1 MSSLKVFFFVL
12 LAPSVASAAAGSAF
26 AEPSREAAMADAVT
40 ARPGDAGTI
49 VTNPAGL
56 ADLKEAQIVA
66 GAHGDFVSQWIQRT
80 GDPASVDRS
89 RGFGGGSFAAAT
101 PLPGP
106 GFLRHFGFGLALDV
120 PAQYLLHLHIPTRID
135 EPSSPIY
142 DGPPDKISAAFALG
156 YRIIRGL
163 EVGVGFAISPTLT
176 LPTLVQYQAG
186 RAPNVNDNVEVRI
199 DSSLDL
205 AVVPFLGL
213 RAQPFEWLGL
223 ALVYRDAQVSRA
235 TGTQTTAAGGI
246 LAPDSIAFF
255 QMWEPSTVVVGAALT
270 PIKRFTVTL
279 DVTWRNWSAFRTAFD
294 QGSDPNNP
302 NDAGSPILPPYRFN
316 DTLSIAS
323 GVEAKVAKGIFLRA
337 GLGFE
342 PTPIP
347 AQTGPTNY
355 LGANTII
362 GALGAGFDFRELK
375 GLPFMVDAHVRLRAD
390 AAQSATKN
398 VSAMPDA
405 DATTPGTQ
413 IDNMGFPGF
422 RSQALMFQ
430 GGITAT
436 FFLGGGK

>member
-1 MSSLKVFFFVL
+1 MRRALFFTLTL
-12 LAPSVASAAAGSAF
+12 LAPAFAHAAAGAAF
-26 AEPSREAAMADAVT
+26 AETSRSAALADAVT
-40 ARPGDAGTI
+40 ARPGDAGTL

-56 ADLKEAQIVA
+56 ADLKEAQIVV

-89 RGFGGGSFAAAT
+89 RAFGGGSFAAAT

-106 GFLRHFGFGLALDV
+106 SWLRRFGFGVALDV
-120 PAQYLLHLHIPTRID
+120 PAQYLLHIHVPTRSD
-135 EPSSPIY
+135 EPTSPTY
-142 DGPPDKISAAFALG
+142 DGRPDKISAAFALG
-156 YRIIRGL
+156 YKVIPGIELGI
-163 EVGVGFAISPTLT
+163 GFAISPTLT
-176 LPTLVQYQAG
+176 LPTLVQYHAG
-186 RAPNVNDNVEVRI
+186 RAPNVNDDVEVRI

-213 RAQPFEWLGL
+213 RAQPFDSLGL
-223 ALVYRDAQVSRA
+223 SLVYRDAQISRA

-255 QMWEPSTVVVGAALT
+255 QMWEPSTVVIGAAFT
-270 PIKRFTVTL
+270 PSKRISLSL
-279 DVTWRNWSAFRTAFD
+279 DVTWRKWSDFRTGFD
-294 QGSDPNNP
+294 QTL
-302 NDAGSPILPPYRFN
+302 APPYAFN

-323 GVEAKVAKGIFLRA
+323 GIEAKIAKGLFLRG

-355 LGANTII
+355 LGANALI
-362 GALGAGFDFRELK
+362 GALGVGLDFRELK
-375 GLPFMVDAHVRLRAD
+375 DLPFVVDAHFRTRVEATE
-390 AAQSATKN
+390 SATKN
-398 VSAMPDA
+398 GAAMPDA
-405 DATTPGTQ
+405 DPTTAGTQ

-422 RSQALMFQ
+422 KSQALLFQ

-436 FFLGGGK
+436 FFLGGAK

>member
-1 MSSLKVFFFVL
+1 MSSLKYFFFAL
-12 LAPSVASAAAGSAF
+12 LAPSVAHAAAGSAF
-26 AEPSREAAMADAVT
+26 AETSESAAMADAVT
-40 ARPGDAGTI
+40 ARPGNAGTL

-106 GFLRHFGFGLALDV
+106 SWLRHFGFGVALDV
-120 PAQYLLHLHIPTRID
+120 PAQYLLHIHVPTRID
-135 EPSSPIY
+135 EPTSPIY
-142 DGPPDKISAAFALG
+142 DGRPDKISAAFALG
-156 YRIIRGL
+156 YRIIPRVEL
-163 EVGVGFAISPTLT
+163 GVGFAISPTLT

-186 RAPNVNDNVEVRI
+186 RSPNVNDNVEVRI

-213 RAQPFEWLGL
+213 RVQPTDWLGL

-246 LAPDSIAFF
+246 LAPDKIDFF
-255 QMWEPSTVVVGAALT
+255 QMWEPSTVVIGAAFT
-270 PIKRFTVTL
+270 PIKRLSLTL
-279 DVTWRNWSAFRTAFD
+279 DVTWRNWSAFRTGFD

-302 NDAGSPILPPYRFN
+302 LDVGSPILPPYRFN

-323 GVEAKVAKGIFLRA
+323 GVEAKIAKGVFLRG

-355 LGANTII
+355 LGANAII

-375 GLPFMVDAHVRLRAD
+375 GLPFVVDAHVRMRAD
-390 AAQSATKN
+390 ATQSATKN
-398 VSAMPDA
+398 IGAMPDA
-405 DATTPGTQ
+405 DSTTPGTQ

-422 RSQALMFQ
+422 RSQAFMFQ

-436 FFLGGGK
+436 FFLGGAK

>member
-1 MSSLKVFFFVL
+1 MSSLKLFVLVL
-12 LAPSVASAAAGSAF
+12 LAPTVAHAAAGAAF
-26 AEPSREAAMADAVT
+26 AETSQSAAMADAVT
-40 ARPGDAGTI
+40 ARPGNAGTL

-89 RGFGGGSFAAAT
+89 RAFGGGSFAAAT

-106 GFLRHFGFGLALDV
+106 NWLRHFGFGLALDV

-135 EPSSPIY
+135 QPTSPIY
-142 DGPPDKISAAFALG
+142 DGRPDKISAAFALG
-156 YRIIRGL
+156 YKVIPGL
-163 EVGVGFAISPTLT
+163 ELGVGFAISPTLT

-186 RAPNVNDNVEVRI
+186 RAPSVNDNVEVRI

-213 RAQPFEWLGL
+213 RAQPTDWLGL
-223 ALVYRDAQVSRA
+223 ALVYRDAQISRA

-255 QMWEPSTVVVGAALT
+255 QMWEPTTVVIGTSIT
-270 PIKRFTVTL
+270 PIKRLTLTL

-294 QGSDPNNP
+294 AQL
-302 NDAGSPILPPYRFN
+302 AQPYGFN

-323 GVEAKVAKGIFLRA
+323 GIEAKISRATFVRGGI
-337 GLGFE
+337 GFE

-347 AQTGPTNY
+347 AQTGVTNY
-355 LGANTII
+355 LGANAII
-362 GALGAGFDFRELK
+362 GALGIGVDFREVHH
-375 GLPFMVDAHVRLRAD
+375 LPLMIDAHVRMRAD
-390 AAQSATKN
+390 ATQSATKN
-398 VSAMPDA
+398 VGVMPDA
-405 DATTPGTQ
+405 DSTTAGTQ

-436 FFLGGGK
+436 FFLGGVK

>member
-1 MSSLKVFFFVL
+1 MSSLKIFFFAL
-12 LAPSVASAAAGSAF
+12 LAPSAAHAAAGAAF
-26 AEPSREAAMADAVT
+26 AETSQSAAMADAVT
-40 ARPGDAGTI
+40 ARPGNAGTL

-106 GFLRHFGFGLALDV
+106 RFIRHFGFGVALDV
-120 PAQYLLHLHIPTRID
+120 PAQYLLHLHIPTRSD
-135 EPSSPIY
+135 EPTSPIY
-142 DGPPDKISAAFALG
+142 DGRPDKISAAFALG
-156 YRIIRGL
+156 YRIIPGL
-163 EVGVGFAISPTLT
+163 ELGVGFAISPTLT

-205 AVVPFLGL
+205 AVVPFVGL
-213 RAQPFEWLGL
+213 RAQPWDWLGL
-223 ALVYRDAQVSRA
+223 ALVFRDAQISRA

-246 LAPDSIAFF
+246 LAPDSISFF
-255 QMWEPSTVVVGAALT
+255 QMWEPSTVVAGASFT
-270 PIKRFTVTL
+270 PIKRLTLSL
-279 DVTWRNWSAFRTAFD
+279 DVTWRKWSDFRTGFD
-294 QGSDPNNP
+294 ETL
-302 NDAGSPILPPYRFN
+302 APPYAFN

-323 GVEAKVAKGIFLRA
+323 GIEAKISKATYVRGGI
-337 GLGFE
+337 GFE

-347 AQTGPTNY
+347 AQTGVTTY
-355 LGANTII
+355 LGANAII
-362 GALGAGFDFRELK
+362 AALGVGVDFRELK
-375 GLPFMVDAHVRLRAD
+375 HLPFMIDAHVRMRA
-390 AAQSATKN
+390 AATESATKN
-398 VSAMPDA
+398 VAAMPDA
-405 DATTPGTQ
+405 DATTVGTQ

-430 GGITAT
+430 GGVTAT
-436 FFLGGGK
+436 FFLGGNK

>member
-1 MSSLKVFFFVL
+1 MSSLKYLVFALFV
-12 LAPSVASAAAGSAF
+12 PSVAHAAAGSAF
-26 AEPSREAAMADAVT
+26 AETSQSAAMADAVT
-40 ARPGDAGTI
+40 ARPGNAGTLM
-49 VTNPAGL
+49 TNPAGL
-56 ADLKEAQIVA
+56 ADLKEAQIVL
-66 GAHGDFVSQWIQRT
+66 GAHADFVSQWIQRT

-106 GFLRHFGFGLALDV
+106 NWLRHFGFGVALDV
-120 PAQYLLHLHIPTRID
+120 PAQYLLHLHIPTRVD

-142 DGPPDKISAAFALG
+142 DGRPDKISAAFALG
-156 YRIIRGL
+156 YKIIPGL
-163 EVGVGFAISPTLT
+163 ELGVGFAISPTLT

-186 RAPNVNDNVEVRI
+186 RSPNVNDNVEVRI

-213 RAQPFEWLGL
+213 RAQPTEWLGL

-246 LAPDSIAFF
+246 LAPDSIDFF
-255 QMWEPSTVVVGAALT
+255 QMWEPSTVVVGASLT
-270 PIKRFTVTL
+270 PIKRLTLTL

-294 QGSDPNNP
+294 RGSDPNDP
-302 NDAGSPILPPYRFN
+302 NDVGSPILPPYRFN

-323 GVEAKVAKGIFLRA
+323 GIEAKVAKGIFVR
-337 GLGFE
+337 GGVGFE

-347 AQTGPTNY
+347 AQTGQTNY

-362 GALGAGFDFRELK
+362 GALGMGLDFRELK
-375 GLPFMVDAHVRLRAD
+375 GLPFIVDAHVRTRID
-390 AAQSATKN
+390 APQSATKN
-398 VSAMPDA
+398 VATMPDA
-405 DATTPGTQ
+405 DPTTAGTQ

-422 RSQALMFQ
+422 RSQAFMFQ
-430 GGITAT
+430 GGVTAT
-436 FFLGGGK
+436 FFIGGVK

>member
-1 MSSLKVFFFVL
+1 
-12 LAPSVASAAAGSAF
+12 
-26 AEPSREAAMADAVT
+26 
-40 ARPGDAGTI
+40 

-56 ADLKEAQIVA
+56 ADLKEAQVVA

-80 GDPASVDRS
+80 GDPAAVDRS

-106 GFLRHFGFGLALDV
+106 NFLRHFGFGVALDV
-120 PAQYLLHLHIPTRID
+120 PAQYLLHIHVPTRTD
-135 EPSSPIY
+135 EPTSPIY
-142 DGPPDKISAAFALG
+142 DGRPDKISAAFALG
-156 YRIIRGL
+156 YRIIPGL
-163 EVGVGFAISPTLT
+163 ELGVGFAISPTLT
-176 LPTLVQYQAG
+176 LPTLVSYQAG
-186 RAPNVNDNVEVRI
+186 RSPNVNDNVEVRI

-213 RAQPFEWLGL
+213 RAQPFDWLGL

-255 QMWEPSTVVVGAALT
+255 QMWEPSTVVIGTSFT
-270 PIKRFTVTL
+270 PTKRFAVTL
-279 DVTWRNWSAFRTAFD
+279 DVTWRKWSDFRTGFD
-294 QGSDPNNP
+294 QPLV
-302 NDAGSPILPPYRFN
+302 APYAFN

-323 GVEAKVAKGIFLRA
+323 GIEAKIAKGIFVRG

-355 LGANTII
+355 LGANAIV

-375 GLPFMVDAHVRLRAD
+375 GLPFVVDAHVRTRID
-390 AAQSATKN
+390 AAQGATKN

-405 DATTPGTQ
+405 DPTTAGTQ

-430 GGITAT
+430 GGVTAT
-436 FFLGGGK
+436 FFLGGAK

>member
-1 MSSLKVFFFVL
+1 MSSLKYFFFACFA
-12 LAPSVASAAAGSAF
+12 LARPAHAAAGSAF
-26 AEPSREAAMADAVT
+26 SETSQSAAMADAVT
-40 ARPGDAGTI
+40 ARPGNAGTL

-66 GAHGDFVSQWIQRT
+66 GAHGDFVSQWVQRT

-106 GFLRHFGFGLALDV
+106 GWLRHFGFGLALDV
-120 PAQYLLHLHIPTRID
+120 PAQYLLHIHVPTRTD
-135 EPSSPIY
+135 EPTSPIY
-142 DGPPDKISAAFALG
+142 DGRPDKISAAFALG
-156 YRIIRGL
+156 YRIIPGL
-163 EVGVGFAISPTLT
+163 ELGVGFAISPTLT

-186 RAPNVNDNVEVRI
+186 RSPNVNDNVEVRI

-213 RAQPFEWLGL
+213 RVQPWDWLGL
-223 ALVYRDAQVSRA
+223 AIVYRDAQVSRA

-246 LAPDSIAFF
+246 LEPDSISFF
-255 QMWEPSTVVVGAALT
+255 QMWEPSTVVIGASFT
-270 PIKRFTVTL
+270 PIKPLTVTL
-279 DVTWRNWSAFRTAFD
+279 DVTWRKWSDFHTGFD
-294 QGSDPNNP
+294 EVL
-302 NDAGSPILPPYRFN
+302 APPYAFN

-323 GVEAKVAKGIFLRA
+323 GIEAKIAKGVFLRG

-347 AQTGPTNY
+347 TQTGPTNY

-362 GALGAGFDFRELK
+362 GALGAGLDFRELK
-375 GLPFMVDAHVRLRAD
+375 GLPFMVDAHVRMRAD
-390 AAQSATKN
+390 ATQSATKN
-398 VSAMPDA
+398 VGAMPDA
-405 DATTPGTQ
+405 DPTTAGTQ

-422 RSQALMFQ
+422 RSHAFMFQ

-436 FFLGGGK
+436 FFLGGTK